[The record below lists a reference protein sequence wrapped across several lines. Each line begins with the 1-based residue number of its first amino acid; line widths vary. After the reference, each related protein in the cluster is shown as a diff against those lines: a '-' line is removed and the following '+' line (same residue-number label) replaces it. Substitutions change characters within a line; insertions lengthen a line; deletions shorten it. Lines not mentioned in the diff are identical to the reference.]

1 MNNQTDSNNTTK
13 KRRGPADGPAL
24 KSGGYDARKTAALV
38 LEVLSGELNPS
49 EAAEI
54 LQVSLPRYY
63 QIEKRALEG
72 LIRACEAPAHKGRQK
87 SEALRIKELQQELSI
102 QQREVRRVQ
111 ALLRAGQKA
120 SGIATAV
127 AQACSRKPESGR
139 KRRKPVAR
147 ALKAAKSLRKEGGAE
162 PEQLPINAVTGGVP
176 PHPFIASEEKEH
188 PLLHSRDDTM
198 AHTLREGCD
207 GAGTNNQRQRSGGQA
222 GGLGTGAGA
231 AQGHSGHAG
240 RQPADCGGLRGAR
253 DLRGDVLQAARPV
266 PAGGVAAA
274 GAAGVRPQT
283 AGAGSRGG
291 EATQG

>member
-102 QQREVRRVQ
+102 QQR
-111 ALLRAGQKA
+111 
-120 SGIATAV
+120 
-127 AQACSRKPESGR
+127 
-139 KRRKPVAR
+139 
-147 ALKAAKSLRKEGGAE
+147 
-162 PEQLPINAVTGGVP
+162 
-176 PHPFIASEEKEH
+176 
-188 PLLHSRDDTM
+188 
-198 AHTLREGCD
+198 
-207 GAGTNNQRQRSGGQA
+207 
-222 GGLGTGAGA
+222 
-231 AQGHSGHAG
+231 
-240 RQPADCGGLRGAR
+240 
-253 DLRGDVLQAARPV
+253 
-266 PAGGVAAA
+266 
-274 GAAGVRPQT
+274 
-283 AGAGSRGG
+283 
-291 EATQG
+291 